1 MEVQEQKSWFARN
14 WGWVVPV
21 GGCGCGCLGLVLFA
35 FLGIGATIFS
45 VFDTITN
52 ATPVTY
58 AVEQASIN
66 KKVINL
72 LGEPIE
78 EVGIPSGN
86 ISLENENGEVDF
98 SIAIKGSKEAGTL
111 VVRGMRF
118 NGEWIYEDL
127 YVRVQNTNQII
138 NLLPEQTIQE
148 DTIDKKSQN
157 NPKEKVEENSKENN
171 KKNNNQKVLEDI

>member
-1 MEVQEQKSWFARN
+1 MEVQEEKSWFSKN

-21 GGCGCGCLGLVLFA
+21 GGCGCGCLGFILFA

-52 ATPVTY
+52 STPVTY
-58 AVEQASIN
+58 AVEQAANN

-98 SIAIKGSKEAGTL
+98 SIDIKGPNGKGTL
-111 VVRGMRF
+111 VVRGIRA

-127 YVRVQNTNQII
+127 YVRIKESSEEI
-138 NLLPEQTIQE
+138 NLL
-148 DTIDKKSQN
+148 
-157 NPKEKVEENSKENN
+157 
-171 KKNNNQKVLEDI
+171 NNQKVLENI

>member
-21 GGCGCGCLGLVLFA
+21 GGCGCGCLGFVLFA

-98 SIAIKGSKEAGTL
+98 SIDIKGPNGKGTL
-111 VVRGMRF
+111 VVRGIRA

-127 YVRVQNTNQII
+127 YVRIKESSEEI
-138 NLLPEQTIQE
+138 NLL
-148 DTIDKKSQN
+148 
-157 NPKEKVEENSKENN
+157 
-171 KKNNNQKVLEDI
+171 NNQKVLEDI

>member
-21 GGCGCGCLGLVLFA
+21 GGCGCGCLGFVLFA

-98 SIAIKGSKEAGTL
+98 SIDIKGPNGKGTL
-111 VVRGMRF
+111 VVRGIRA

-127 YVRVQNTNQII
+127 YVRIKESSEEI
-138 NLLPEQTIQE
+138 NLL
-148 DTIDKKSQN
+148 
-157 NPKEKVEENSKENN
+157 
-171 KKNNNQKVLEDI
+171 NNQKVLENI

>member
-1 MEVQEQKSWFARN
+1 MEVQKEKSWFSKN

-21 GGCGCGCLGLVLFA
+21 GGCGCGCLGFILFA

-58 AVEQASIN
+58 AVEQAANN
-66 KKVINL
+66 KKVIHL

-98 SIAIKGSKEAGTL
+98 SIDIKGPNGKGTL
-111 VVRGMRF
+111 VVRGIRA

-127 YVRVQNTNQII
+127 YVRIKESSEEI
-138 NLLPEQTIQE
+138 NLL
-148 DTIDKKSQN
+148 
-157 NPKEKVEENSKENN
+157 
-171 KKNNNQKVLEDI
+171 NNQKVLENI